1 MLFLLNESMK
11 LNENMKKIYNKI
23 NNPKILLPIFEK
35 TVSCISTLSVKSI

>member
-23 NNPKILLPIFEK
+23 NNPKILLPNFEN
-35 TVSCISTLSVKSI
+35 TVGCISMLSVKSI